1 MHDDLLPARIDD
13 DDHAGTRFQ
22 PFGYLVANFGVEV
35 VRGDHF
41 YSQVGRT
48 RPVALYRTYL
58 IETLLTDESGVG
70 CADGIRIGCKF
81 EARFG
86 GVDLTELVGT

>member
-22 PFGYLVANFGVEV
+22 PFGYLVANFGIEV

-58 IETLLTDESGVG
+58 IEPLLADESGVG
-70 CADGIRIGCKF
+70 CADGVGVAGEL
-81 EARFG
+81 EAG
-86 GVDLTELVGT
+86 LDGINLAELVGT